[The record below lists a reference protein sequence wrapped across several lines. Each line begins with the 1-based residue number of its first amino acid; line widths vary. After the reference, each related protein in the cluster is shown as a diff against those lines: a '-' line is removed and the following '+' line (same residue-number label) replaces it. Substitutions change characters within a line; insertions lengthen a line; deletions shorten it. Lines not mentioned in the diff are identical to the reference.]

1 MAATDFM
8 EETNVIPKEIH
19 RGPHGQTRVDRIRRA
34 DSLVRRARFLA
45 DGVNSN
51 RGLAD
56 AAIEE
61 CCRWLALASA
71 YYRTVGLGL
80 LADRIDE
87 VRESGPAF
95 AWAAFDQ
102 ANATEEL

>member
-1 MAATDFM
+1 M
-8 EETNVIPKEIH
+8 IPKEIH

-34 DSLVRRARFLA
+34 DSLVRKARFLA
-45 DGVNSN
+45 DGVNAE
-51 RGLAD
+51 RRLAD
-56 AAIEE
+56 AVIFK
-61 CCRWLALASA
+61 CCAWLANATNH
-71 YYRTVGLGL
+71 YRDAGLGL

-95 AWAAFDQ
+95 AWDAFDQ